1 MQFLIHYLK
10 PHVRRMAGGM
20 TCKFLGTIMD
30 LLIPALLAYMLDG
43 IVPTKNAGQ
52 IYLYGGLMVLCSIL
66 AWVGNVFANRVAA
79 GVARDCTR
87 QIRHDLFGKITRLTA
102 GEMDR
107 FTIPSLISRMTT
119 DTYNVYRMTGMMQRI
134 GIRAPILLV
143 GGIIVTMTRD
153 AALSAL
159 LVALLPFMALIVW
172 FISRKGVPL
181 YTEQQKNVDHL
192 TRIVRENL
200 TGIRIIKALSKTPDE
215 KRRFGQINEALAA
228 SETKAASVMAVN
240 GPTMQFLLNMG
251 LVLVVV
257 VGARRVHFGL
267 TGPGN
272 IIAFIS
278 YFTIILNAMLTITR
292 ILTMYSKALAS
303 ARRIEEVLEGKEET
317 APAALP
323 ALDASAPHVQFDHVT
338 FSYNKKEPDV
348 KDVSF
353 SLQRGQRLGIL
364 GPTGAGKSTLIK
376 LLLRLYD
383 PDQGAIRIQGADIRV
398 LPLETLRRMFGVVF
412 QNDALFRGTIGDNI
426 KLGREISLEQV
437 DRAIAD
443 AQASFI
449 AEKGGFD
456 AEVVS
461 RGQNF
466 SGGQQQRMLL
476 ARALA
481 GNPDI
486 LVLDDASSALDFKT
500 EAALRAAL
508 RAGYGN
514 ATTVIIAQRISAVMQ
529 CDQIL
534 VMEDGEPKGLGTHQE
549 LMASCPLYR
558 EIAQL
563 QLGGE
568 QDE

>member
-1 MQFLIHYLK
+1 MHFLMDYLK
-10 PHVRRMAGGM
+10 PYVRRMTGGM
-20 TCKFLGTIMD
+20 VCKFLGTIMD
-30 LLIPALLAYMLDG
+30 LLIPALLAYMLDS
-43 IVPTKNAGQ
+43 IVPTQNRQQ

-66 AWVGNVFANRVAA
+66 AWMGNVFANRVAA

-87 QIRHDLFGKITRLTA
+87 RIRHDLFGKITHLTA
-102 GEMDR
+102 EEIDR

-134 GIRAPILLV
+134 GIRAPILLI

-172 FISRKGVPL
+172 FISRMGVPL
-181 YTEQQKNVDHL
+181 YSEQQKNVDHL

-200 TGIRIIKALSKTPDE
+200 TGIRIIKALSKTDDE
-215 KRRFGQINEALAA
+215 KRRFSTINEALAA

-251 LVLVVV
+251 LVLVLV
-257 VGARRVHFGL
+257 VGARRVNLGL

-303 ARRIEEVLEGKEET
+303 ARRIEEVLTGKEET
-317 APAALP
+317 APDALP
-323 ALDASAPHVQFDHVT
+323 VLDETAPHIQFDHVT
-338 FSYNKKEPDV
+338 FSYNKKATDV
-348 KDVSF
+348 KDLSF
-353 SLQRGQRLGIL
+353 SLNRGQRLGIL
-364 GPTGAGKSTLIK
+364 GPTGAGKSTVIK

-383 PDQGAIRIQGADIRV
+383 PDKGVIRIQGADIRE

-412 QNDALFRGTIGDNI
+412 QNDALFQGNIGDNI
-426 KLGREISLEQV
+426 RLGREISMEEV

-449 AEKGGFD
+449 AEKGGLE

-481 GNPDI
+481 GSPEI
-486 LVLDDASSALDFKT
+486 LILDDASSALDFKT
-500 EAALRAAL
+500 EASLRAAL
-508 RAGYGN
+508 RQGYAN
-514 ATTVIIAQRISAVMQ
+514 TTTIIIAQRISAVMQ

-534 VMEDGEPKGLGTHQE
+534 VMEDGVPMGLGTHQE
-549 LMASCPLYR
+549 LMQSCPLYR

-563 QLGGE
+563 QLGGDA
-568 QDE
+568 DE

>member
-1 MQFLIHYLK
+1 M
-10 PHVRRMAGGM
+10 VGGM

-43 IVPTKNAGQ
+43 IVPQRDAGQ

-134 GIRAPILLV
+134 GIRAPILLI

-200 TGIRIIKALSKTPDE
+200 TGIRIIKALSK
-215 KRRFGQINEALAA
+215 
-228 SETKAASVMAVN
+228 
-240 GPTMQFLLNMG
+240 NMG

-303 ARRIEEVLEGKEET
+303 ARRIEEVLDGQEET
-317 APAALP
+317 APAELP
-323 ALDASAPHVQFDHVT
+323 SMDKDAPHIQFDHVT
-338 FSYNKKEPDV
+338 FSYNKKAPDV
-348 KDVSF
+348 QDISF
-353 SLQRGQRLGIL
+353 SLNRGQRLGIL
-364 GPTGAGKSTLIK
+364 GPTGSGKSTLIK

-383 PDQGAIRIQGADIRV
+383 TDEGAIRIQGVDIRE
-398 LPLETLRRMFGVVF
+398 LPLETLRQMFGVVF
-412 QNDALFRGTIGDNI
+412 QNDALFRGTIGENI
-426 KLGREISLEQV
+426 KLGREISLEEV
-437 DRAIAD
+437 NRAIAD
-443 AQASFI
+443 AQANFI
-449 AEKGGFD
+449 RDKGGLD

-481 GNPDI
+481 GTPEI
-486 LVLDDASSALDFKT
+486 LILDDASSALDFKT

-508 RAGYGN
+508 REGYAN
-514 ATTVIIAQRISAVMQ
+514 TTTITIAQRISAVMQ

-534 VMEDGEPKGLGTHQE
+534 VMEDGVPKGLGSHQQ
-549 LMASCPLYR
+549 LLQSCPLYR

-568 QDE
+568 EDE